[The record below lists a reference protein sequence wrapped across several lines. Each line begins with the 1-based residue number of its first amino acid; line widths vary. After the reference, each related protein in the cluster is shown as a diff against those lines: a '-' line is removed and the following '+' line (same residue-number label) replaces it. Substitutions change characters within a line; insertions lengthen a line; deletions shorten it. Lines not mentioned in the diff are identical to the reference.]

1 MNGNKLFIDTNIAL
15 YLLSGDETLSIL
27 LQDKQIYISFITQL
41 ELLGFKPLTDK
52 EEKIIR
58 AFIDQCTIVDINN
71 SIKETTIEL
80 RKDYKVKLPDI
91 IIMAT
96 SIYLGVP
103 ILTSDIDFK
112 KVVEIDLLYYEN
124 NQ

>member
-80 RKDYKVKLPDI
+80 RKDYKVKLPDS

-103 ILTSDIDFK
+103 LLTSDIDFK